1 MWPTLSTLCILHPTP
16 PSSYAL
22 CPTPPSSYALCPTP
36 YTLHPHPTS
45 CAMPYALHSPP
56 APHPTGK
63 LEQGVGRGHPTPNAL
78 HPTSYTHII
87 NQPQTLQVN
96 SRRLW
101 EQDGWRAILLDGGFE
116 NASLHPN
123 ASLHR
128 HFITRENIVDIL
140 QLYVLTSVYTYIR
153 IFTKTRL
160 FILAPRSTATLPH
173 SKSLSTLFLSK
184 S

>member
-87 NQPQTLQVN
+87 NQPLTLQVN

-160 FILAPRSTATLPH
+160 FILAPRSTATFLD

-184 S
+184 